1 MYNVLDINTNVLQI
15 GLNLMLK
22 LHCSANICSVKN
34 FSENTIVLS
43 KFPSKW
49 ISLVE
54 QVTET
59 RSVKMRASIIGN
71 LLAKLLNSSKKLN
84 YPSILP

>member
-1 MYNVLDINTNVLQI
+1 MYNVLDINKNVLQI

-22 LHCSANICSVKN
+22 LHCSANICSVKK

-71 LLAKLLNSSKKLN
+71 LLAKLLNSSQKLN